1 MTFELQ
7 PVWLKIEKP
16 MKAGLLAIA
25 GLTAFY
31 ISAVLLMRRAS
42 EIANQ
47 RATGLASLNA
57 VPAPREFDNAKAAN
71 GSLGGLVGGL
81 SVRALPASAEYAA
94 QPDRKL
100 VTTSALDLMVKDP
113 SGVAE
118 KVHQLALASGGYL
131 VTSQINGFAD
141 TASASLTVR
150 VPVASFE
157 NVRAEIRKLG
167 LRVESDRTEAQDVT
181 KTYVDQESRLHN
193 LRAQEQQYLQILK
206 RAVTVKDTLEVSDK
220 LSEVRGQIEQ
230 QQAEFDALS
239 KQVETVAIS
248 VTLRAEAE
256 ARVLGLNWKP
266 LYRLKSAMR
275 EGIEGLGEYAA
286 SMAAFLFLL
295 PTILLWMLTL
305 LAGAA
310 IAWRIF
316 RWAARVFFHFPRPA
330 KAVS

>member
-7 PVWLKIEKP
+7 PLWLKIEKP
-16 MKAGLLAIA
+16 AKAGLLAIA

-31 ISAVLLMRRAS
+31 ISAVLPMRRDSGIAS
-42 EIANQ
+42 E
-47 RATGLASLNA
+47 RAAGLA
-57 VPAPREFDNAKAAN
+57 EFSTPDRITQAN
-71 GSLGGLVGGL
+71 GALGGLVGGL

-100 VTTSALDLMVKDP
+100 VTTSALDLVVRDP
-113 SGVAE
+113 GVVTE
-118 KVHQLALASGGYL
+118 KVRQLAVASGGYL
-131 VTSQINGFAD
+131 LTSQINGFAD
-141 TASASLTVR
+141 TANASLTVR
-150 VPVASFE
+150 VPVARFE

-167 LRVESDRTEAQDVT
+167 LRVESDRIEAQDVT
-181 KTYVDQESRLHN
+181 KSYIDQESRLHN

-220 LSEVRGQIEQ
+220 LNEVRGQIEQ
-230 QQAEFDALS
+230 QQAEFDSLS
-239 KQVETVAIS
+239 KQVETVAIT

-256 ARVLGLNWKP
+256 AQVLGLNWKP
-266 LYRLKSAMR
+266 LYRLKSSLR
-275 EGIEGLGEYAA
+275 EGLEGLGEYAA

-295 PTILLWMLTL
+295 PTILLWTLTL

-310 IAWRIF
+310 IAWRIL
-316 RWAARVFFHFPRPA
+316 RWSARVFFRFPKPE